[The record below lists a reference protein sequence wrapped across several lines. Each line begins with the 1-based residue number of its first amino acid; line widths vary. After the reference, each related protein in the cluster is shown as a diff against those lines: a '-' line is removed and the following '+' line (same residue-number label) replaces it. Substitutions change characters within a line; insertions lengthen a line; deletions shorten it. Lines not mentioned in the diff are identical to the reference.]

1 MKHKSLWIAFL
12 AVLMSASCARTD
24 KSPAIYLSRSA
35 SVLESFGAAELR
47 RYLYLLTGRLAP
59 LVKIDSLAEL
69 NDPGIIVDQ
78 KSRWLEGDK
87 SGSLLADRI
96 LSSPTQKISPDNY
109 RLKTIRQGKHFY
121 LLIAGHDGPGIL
133 YGIYAFVEKLGVR
146 FTLEGDVVPEEKITF
161 KIPVLDETGRPLFK
175 LRGIQPFHDFAE
187 GPDWWN
193 EETYKAILGQL
204 PKLGMNFFG
213 LHTYPEGG
221 PNAEPTVWIGLPDD
235 LNKDGRVINS
245 YPASY
250 QNTLRA
256 NPGAHNWG
264 YQAKKTSDFH
274 FGASELFERDDYGV
288 DIMEDLMPEP
298 KTPEQSNELFDR
310 TAAMFRGAFSFAKLL
325 GVQTCVG
332 TETPLTIP
340 ALVRERLKKMG
351 KNPKDPGVVQELYK
365 GIFQRIASAYPL
377 DYFWFWTNEGWTWS
391 DASSDAV
398 KAVTTDLEMAIR
410 AAEDLGNPFKLA
422 TCGWVLGPPSN
433 RTLFDQVLPKNVA
446 SSCINREV
454 GKAPVEP
461 NFALIEGRSKWAI
474 PWLEDDPS
482 LTSPQL
488 WVGRMRRDAADAL
501 RYGCDG
507 LLGIHWRTRI
517 LSANTLALAKAAWDQ
532 SWNTKPARLADL
544 VGPLN
549 GRYVTFTDKSIA
561 GTNEEAIYKDIRDRV
576 YAYHLPVPDGTYIV
590 TLKFC
595 EGEFERKGARL
606 FDILI
611 QGSKVAEKV
620 DIYERAGRYKAL
632 DLAFQNVKVTGGK
645 MFIDFGDRIHYPS
658 VAGIVIE
665 GTTGAGK
672 KYVKKINCGGPK
684 ILDYEADWPETPR
697 HLASLDFYRDWAKN
711 QFGMAA
717 ANEISEIFA
726 KIDGKLPIPVNWTN
740 GPGGIVPD
748 KRPWL
753 EVQKNYRFVDELGA
767 LKPRIKGKGY
777 EERFDYWLGNF
788 EYMREIAHF
797 NCLWAEYNKAWEK
810 AKGLANDAEKAK
822 AAGEDLLPLRT
833 KMVNSIKTIFG
844 HLLATI
850 SNMGELGI
858 IANWE
863 QHLLPDSMEKPGEE
877 LKKLLG
883 GDLPAEAQLSKVY
896 DGPARMIVPTVRT
909 SIQVGEHSKL
919 KVIILAQNPPQKTFF
934 YWRQLGQGNFKAV
947 PLRKLARSVYTVDVP
962 AMMTDI
968 EYYLEARVG
977 DQDIAFPSTAPDLN
991 QTIVVIQKNK
1001 S

>member
-1 MKHKSLWIAFL
+1 MKHKHIWIVFL
-12 AVLMSASCARTD
+12 ILVISASCARTD
-24 KSPAIYLSRSA
+24 KGPAIYLSKSA
-35 SVLESFGAAELR
+35 STFESIGAAELR

-59 LVKIDSLAEL
+59 LIKIDSLAEL
-69 NDPGIIVDQ
+69 KDPGIIVNQ
-78 KSRWLEGDK
+78 KGRLLHQAGEKAGSVEKIPLDK
-87 SGSLLADRI
+87 F
-96 LSSPTQKISPDNY
+96 PKIYPEDY
-109 RLKTIRQGKHFY
+109 WLKTFHSGKTAH
-121 LLIAGHDGPGIL
+121 LMIAGGDGPGIL
-133 YGIYAFVEKLGVR
+133 YGTYAFIEKLGVR
-146 FTLEGDVVPEEKITF
+146 FTLDGDIVPEEKIEF
-161 KIPVLDETGRPLFK
+161 KIPALDETGRPLFK

-204 PKLGMNFFG
+204 PKLGLNFFG

-221 PNAEPTVWIGLPDD
+221 PNAEPTVWIGVPDD
-235 LNKDGRVINS
+235 LNEDGRVNDS
-245 YPASY
+245 YPSSY
-250 QNTLRA
+250 QNTLRV
-256 NPGAHNWG
+256 NPGSHNWG

-274 FGASELFERDDYGV
+274 FGASALFERDDYGV
-288 DIMEDLMPEP
+288 DIMEGLMPEP
-298 KTPEQSNELFDR
+298 KTPEQSNEMFNR
-310 TAAMFRGAFSFAKLL
+310 TATMLRGAFSFAKLL

-332 TETPLTIP
+332 TETPLAIP
-340 ALVRERLKKMG
+340 VLVQERLKKMG
-351 KNPKDPGVVQELYK
+351 KNPKDPRVVQELYK
-365 GIFQRIASAYPL
+365 GIFQRIARAYPV
-377 DYFWFWTNEGWTWS
+377 DYYWFWTNEGWTWS
-391 DASSDAV
+391 DATGEAV
-398 KAVTTDLEMAIR
+398 KAVTTDLEMAVR
-410 AAEDLGNPFKLA
+410 AAEDLGYPFNLA

-433 RTLFDQVLPKNVA
+433 RTLFDQVLPKKVA
-446 SSCINREV
+446 ASCINREV
-454 GKAPVEP
+454 GKAPVDP
-461 NFALIEGRSKWAI
+461 NFARIDGRSKWAI

-501 RYGCDG
+501 KYGCDG
-507 LLGIHWRTRI
+507 LMGIHWRTRI

-532 SWNTKPARLADL
+532 SWNTMPARLADL

-549 GRYVTFTDKSIA
+549 GQYVTFTDKPIA

-576 YAYHLPVPDGTYIV
+576 YAYHFPVPEGTYMV

-611 QGSKVAEKV
+611 QGNKVAEKV

-632 DLAFQNVKVTGGK
+632 DLSFKNIKVAGGK
-645 MFIDFGDRIHYPS
+645 MFIDFGDRINYPS

-665 GTTGAGK
+665 GTTGTGE

-684 ILDYEADWPETPR
+684 VLDYEADWPETPR
-697 HLASLDFYRDWAKN
+697 HLASLDFYQDWAKN

-717 ANEISEIFA
+717 AKEIAEVFS
-726 KIDGKLPIPVNWTN
+726 KMDGKLPIPVNWTN

-748 KRPWL
+748 KRPWR
-753 EVQKNYRFVDELGA
+753 EVQKNYGFVDELAA
-767 LKPRIKGKGY
+767 LKLRITGKGY
-777 EERFDYWLGNF
+777 GERFDYWLRNF

-797 NCLWAEYNKAWEK
+797 SCLWAEYNQAWEK

-822 AAGEDLLPLRT
+822 AARESLLPLRT
-833 KMVNSIKTIFG
+833 QMVNSLKAIFG
-844 HLLATI
+844 HLLATV
-850 SNMGELGI
+850 SNTGELGT

-863 QHLLPDSMEKPGEE
+863 QHLLPDSMEKPGDE

-883 GDLPAEAQLSKVY
+883 AELPAEAQLSKTF

-919 KVIILAQNPPQKTFF
+919 KVIILAQNPPQEAFF
-934 YWRQLGQGNFKAV
+934 YWRELGQGNFKAV

-968 EYYLEARVG
+968 EYYLKARVG
-977 DQDIAFPSTAPDLN
+977 EQDLVFPSTAPELN

-1001 S
+1001 